1 MVNDISDVN
10 SMLTHFFE
18 LLRSR
23 KTPRWF
29 TSKRKPSY
37 TGRKVSRN
45 NLRVLLSVGHSMLC
59 KKGIFIDKKWKKK
72 IIHFPKEQQTRFP
85 RFCNA
90 LARLASMFVEE
101 RRGPAHAEIYPHAN
115 HANNFP
121 ESQRGLYSM
130 YRTKDDQEICFGM
143 GNNFNQSSFR

>member
-1 MVNDISDVN
+1 
-10 SMLTHFFE
+10 
-18 LLRSR
+18 
-23 KTPRWF
+23 
-29 TSKRKPSY
+29 
-37 TGRKVSRN
+37 
-45 NLRVLLSVGHSMLC
+45 MLC
-59 KKGIFIDKKWKKK
+59 KKGIFIDKKWKEK

-101 RRGPAHAEIYPHAN
+101 RRGPSHAEIYQ

-121 ESQRGLYSM
+121 EAQRGLYPM

-143 GNNFNQSSFR
+143 YNNFNQSSFH